1 MLAVPA
7 VGAETGAVGAH
18 AVLGAAWVAVLHV
31 AAWATPP
38 SLAHAPAGLA
48 HTVHTAVQAAHLCNT
63 AGRNRLVSHHIR
75 YFFVN
80 FFRAGAC
87 WPIYCNVAQ

>member
-1 MLAVPA
+1 VLAVPA
-7 VGAETGAVGAH
+7 IGAEARSVGAH

-31 AAWATPP
+31 AARATPP

-63 AGRNRLVSHHIR
+63 AGRNRLEEKC
-75 YFFVN
+75 VN
-80 FFRAGAC
+80 NDDMRKTLF
-87 WPIYCNVAQ
+87 PILI